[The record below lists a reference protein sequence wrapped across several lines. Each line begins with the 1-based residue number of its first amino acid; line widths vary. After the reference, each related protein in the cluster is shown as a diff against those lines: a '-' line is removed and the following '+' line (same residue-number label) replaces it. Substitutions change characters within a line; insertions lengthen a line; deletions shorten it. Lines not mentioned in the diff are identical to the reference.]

1 MAIIFHGSITLN
13 VSTGNW
19 LALPALPAGTDP
31 MRRVIVA
38 GYEPFYVGH
47 CTANQSASN
56 AGSFYV
62 GDTGQLCRMDF
73 GVIDYTKLTAR
84 DVSTTTGS
92 PIWIVSWSPTDMGP
106 EGS

>member
-1 MAIIFHGSITLN
+1 MAIIFHGSVSLN
-13 VSTGNW
+13 GSGGNW

-38 GYEPFYVGH
+38 GYEPFYVGQ
-47 CTANQSASN
+47 CTPGQATAD
-56 AGSFYV
+56 AGAFYV

-73 GVIDYTKLTAR
+73 GVVDYTKLTAR
-84 DVSTTTGS
+84 DVGGTGN
-92 PIWIVSWSPTDMGP
+92 PIWIISYSSTDMGP